1 MNKSLPITLPYY
13 NGCYHAT
20 DEQAAILFTP
30 TEIASGEAR
39 LLTLTH
45 GPWQILK
52 SIRGWLT
59 TGEKVSTGAVS
70 PGLME
75 RPTSIAFHSVRT
87 MSRPR
92 NNGYGIVG
100 NMRFKGKGHRVIDIA
115 PLVQIE
121 DGKLIS
127 INCLHVCETR

>member
-1 MNKSLPITLPYY
+1 MKNIPITLPYRS
-13 NGCYHAT
+13 GCYHAT
-20 DEQAAILFTP
+20 AAQASLLFTSA
-30 TEIASGEAR
+30 EIASGEAR

-52 SIRGWLT
+52 SIRGWIA

-70 PGLME
+70 PCLME
-75 RPTSIAFHSVRT
+75 RPTFITFHSVRT

-121 DGKLIS
+121 GGKLIS
-127 INCLHVCETR
+127 INCLHVCESR